1 MARLH
6 EQLYGSKDL
15 SSINPAEYL
24 DAIVQELSSYH
35 GGFQVQINAQPDFL
49 TIDQA
54 MPFGLIATELLT
66 NAMKYAYPQ
75 GNPGEILVSY
85 GRSGQERRRLVSDEG
100 VGLSPDH
107 VKLTSLGFTLV
118 RSLAAQIGGQ
128 ITMCA
133 TREGETHAGLTAQS
147 PGGSS

>member
-75 GNPGEILVSY
+75 GNPGES
-85 GRSGQERRRLVSDEG
+85 SC
-100 VGLSPDH
+100 PM
-107 VKLTSLGFTLV
+107 
-118 RSLAAQIGGQ
+118 AA
-128 ITMCA
+128 
-133 TREGETHAGLTAQS
+133 
-147 PGGSS
+147 PGKRDDAS